1 MQLRGTGTTC
11 RKSIATNSDC
21 WKLPKCFSNVY
32 WIKEWHCVFSM
43 SGGCFTVCLQ
53 VVLSCGY
60 NLLISLSHTTT
71 HLIKFPAF
79 AKESYL
85 ENIKK
90 CCIFIW
96 SWHHFVSPVV
106 HGTAVTFQWTFLCY
120 GFAKSI
126 QYASP
131 CCMCESLIRTIR
143 TSTQHMATSHNH
155 ATPQTQFATMSSYTL
170 NTMQYISIQILLHCV
185 VNMIWPFCS
194 RTNIFQWQFCKAEG
208 GQSMGN
214 LRYWNLRI
222 EICTTYTFP
231 AHW

>member
-1 MQLRGTGTTC
+1 M
-11 RKSIATNSDC
+11 
-21 WKLPKCFSNVY
+21 
-32 WIKEWHCVFSM
+32 
-43 SGGCFTVCLQ
+43 
-53 VVLSCGY
+53 
-60 NLLISLSHTTT
+60 
-71 HLIKFPAF
+71 
-79 AKESYL
+79 
-85 ENIKK
+85 
-90 CCIFIW
+90 
-96 SWHHFVSPVV
+96 

-143 TSTQHMATSHNH
+143 TSTHHMAMSHKH

-170 NTMQYISIQILLHCV
+170 NTIQYISIQILLHCV

-194 RTNIFQWQFCKAEG
+194 PTNIFQWQFCKAQG

-231 AHW
+231 AHWQTPLYCLLIFQSNVKRCIYLQVRGAPMGVILYCQTTEIKK